1 MSLEERLFLTG
12 VAVHVRVFRLSGG
25 RVGCHIGKAPVLLLT
40 HKGRLSGK
48 VRTNPLLY
56 LSDGDRLVIV
66 ASYGGAPQHPAW
78 YHNLVANPSVE
89 VQIGKTRRP
98 MTARTATPEERA
110 TYWPQVVALYRGY
123 ESYQRKTEREIPLVV
138 LEPRSSPKRAQPV
151 IGREAAAGRG

>member
-1 MSLEERLFLTG
+1 MALRERLFKTG
-12 VAVHVRVFRLSGG
+12 VALHVRVFRLSGG

-40 HKGRLSGK
+40 HKGRRSAK

-56 LSDGDRLVIV
+56 LADGDRLVIV
-66 ASYGGAPQHPAW
+66 ASYGGAPQHPSW

-110 TYWPQVVALYRGY
+110 AYWPQIVALYSGY
-123 ESYQRKTEREIPLVV
+123 DSYQRKTEREIPLVV
-138 LEPRSSPKRAQPV
+138 LEPRSSPKRAP
-151 IGREAAAGRG
+151 